1 MKVKYLL
8 EGCGIAILVLL
19 SYIWPQVSPNHVAIY
34 FSVLPVTSVTS
45 GILIDVVALAAIS
58 TLVITLASR
67 GDGDTN
73 GRYVWVAL
81 MFVAISAAVS
91 SIAKLAEVHRLT
103 PNSAVLAGGMVLPV
117 CLTRYWSPLKYKV
130 LVRGFRLA
138 LALIGLCAI
147 WIIPQLLFIAL
158 HRQSSDQLAFR
169 KPTGTNIPLRRIVW
183 ILFDELSYA
192 QTFESRNSSLRL
204 PNFDWLRD
212 RSTSFS
218 QLGPVGYY
226 TARVVPSLL
235 IGRQIRNL
243 RSTLDGSA
251 LIQLEESSHLQQ
263 LDPQQTIFAE
273 AQRNGWTT
281 GVAGWSNPYCRLLS
295 TVLDSCDW
303 LPDQFTP
310 SYLYSHMSAQRSP
323 LQNALA
329 PVANSIRR
337 FRHQPSAD
345 PSATEF
351 HLRDARDLIAPA
363 LALIRDEQIGF
374 VFLHLAVPHPP
385 GVYDRSTHQFRKG
398 GSYLDN
404 LALADHY
411 LGQLLEAVSS
421 TTPAARTTV
430 VVCSDH
436 SWRVPMWK
444 NSAIWTQEDERA
456 SNSFF
461 DNRPVLMVHFPEQTQ
476 RISIDQPENS
486 LILHAML
493 EGMLRGTI
501 ADPEQLASWVAA
513 W

>member
-8 EGCGIAILVLL
+8 EGWGIAILVLL

-34 FSVLPVTSVTS
+34 LSVLPVTSITS
-45 GILIDVVALAAIS
+45 GMLIDVVVLAAMS
-58 TLVITLASR
+58 TLVIALASR

-91 SIAKLAEVHRLT
+91 SIAKLAEVHTLT
-103 PNSAVLAGGMVLPV
+103 RNSAVLAGGVALPV

-130 LVRGFRLA
+130 LVRGFRLV

-158 HRQSSDQLAFR
+158 HRQSSDELAFR
-169 KPTGTNIPLRRIVW
+169 KPTSTNIPLRRIVW

-192 QTFESRNSSLRL
+192 QAFESRNSSLRL

-218 QLGPVGYY
+218 QLSPVGYY
-226 TARVVPSLL
+226 TARVVPSFLT
-235 IGRQIRNL
+235 GRQIRNL
-243 RSTLDGSA
+243 RSTLDGRA
-251 LIQLEESSHLQQ
+251 LIQVEESSHWQQ

-273 AQRNGWTT
+273 AQHNGWTT

-295 TVLDSCDW
+295 TVLDSCYW

-329 PVANSIRR
+329 PLASSIRR
-337 FRHQPSAD
+337 FRHESSSD
-345 PSATEF
+345 PSVVEF
-351 HLRDARDLIAPA
+351 HLLDAQDLIDPA
-363 LALIRDEQIGF
+363 LALIRDEQIAL

-385 GVYDRSTHQFRKG
+385 GVYDRSTQQFRKG

-404 LALADHY
+404 LTLADRY
-411 LGQLLEAVSS
+411 LGQLLGAVSS
-421 TTPAARTTV
+421 TTQAARTTV

-436 SWRVPMWK
+436 SWRVPIWR
-444 NSAIWTQEDERA
+444 NSAIWTQEDERV
-456 SNSFF
+456 SKGFF
-461 DNRPVLMVHFPEQTQ
+461 DTRPVLMVHFPGQTQ
-476 RISIDQPENS
+476 RITVDQPENS
-486 LILHAML
+486 LVLHAML
-493 EGMLRGTI
+493 QGMVSGRIASAEG
-501 ADPEQLASWVAA
+501 LAAWVAG